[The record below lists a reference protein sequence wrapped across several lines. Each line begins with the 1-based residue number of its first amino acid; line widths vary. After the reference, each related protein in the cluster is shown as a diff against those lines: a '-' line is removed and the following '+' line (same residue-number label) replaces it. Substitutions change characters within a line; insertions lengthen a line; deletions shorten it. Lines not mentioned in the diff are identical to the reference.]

1 MHLTLNLKIWWTLTN
16 FILKKKGT
24 TLPSDNPL
32 KVWEEINKW
41 LLVRKQNQAITST
54 QYNLTKQ
61 TAKISAFSPETVGKY
76 GFLIAKDVLPEKDL
90 LEKTATIKR
99 LEYSPLDSELKKQ
112 SGIAKKQYKGIDKDF
127 ISK

>member
-1 MHLTLNLKIWWTLTN
+1 M
-16 FILKKKGT
+16 
-24 TLPSDNPL
+24 
-32 KVWEEINKW
+32 
-41 LLVRKQNQAITST
+41 RKQNQAITST

-112 SGIAKKQYKGIDKDF
+112 FGIAKKQYKGIDKDF